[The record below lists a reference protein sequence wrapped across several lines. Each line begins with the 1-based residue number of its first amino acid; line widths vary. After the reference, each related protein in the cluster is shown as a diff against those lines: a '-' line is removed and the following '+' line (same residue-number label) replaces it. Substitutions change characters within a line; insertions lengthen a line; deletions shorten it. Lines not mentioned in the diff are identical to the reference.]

1 MAFPRRESF
10 VKPMKLTLELGE
22 QEKTV
27 LEFHFNQLLGLSQI
41 FINNK
46 PVKTQRR
53 WFSEPLQETHE
64 VEVGEKE
71 RAHVRIEK
79 ERKLLF
85 GQRYRVYV
93 NQRLTRVCEGV

>member
-1 MAFPRRESF
+1 
-10 VKPMKLTLELGE
+10 MKLVLELGE

-46 PVKTQRR
+46 PVKQQRR
-53 WFSEPLQETHE
+53 WFSEPLFEAHE
-64 VEVGEKE
+64 VEVGEMEK
-71 RAHVRIEK
+71 AHVRIEK

-85 GQRYRVYV
+85 GQKYRVYV
-93 NQRLTRVCEGV
+93 NQRLTRVCDGV